1 MIRVK
6 ICGLS
11 EVEHALL
18 AARAGADFL
27 GLVFASSRRQVSPE
41 KALPIVEAVH
51 SLEPHPA
58 VVGVFTN
65 ATSAEVNDIAD
76 RCRLDWV
83 QLSGDESW
91 DYCREIEKPLIKV
104 IHVSSGQKT
113 KEVLADIEA
122 GRHLSLGNEPVFML
136 DTHGRG
142 AYGGTGHVF
151 DWQLAEEVSARF
163 PVMVAGGL
171 TPDNVAQLVKQV
183 KPWGVDVSS
192 GVETNGQKDPAK
204 IKSFIQAVRQ
214 AEGDVSQA
222 FKLYL

>member
-18 AARAGADFL
+18 AAQAGADFL

-41 KALPIVEAVH
+41 EALPIVEAVH
-51 SLEPHPA
+51 SLRPHPA
-58 VVGVFTN
+58 MVGVFTN
-65 ATSAEVNDIAD
+65 ATAEEVNNIAD
-76 RCRLDWV
+76 RCQLDWV
-83 QLSGDESW
+83 QFSGDESW

-113 KEVLADIEA
+113 EAILADIET
-122 GRHLSLGNEPVFML
+122 GHRLSLRNEPVFML
-136 DTHGRG
+136 DAHGRD
-142 AYGGTGHVF
+142 AYGGTGQVF

-171 TPDNVAQLVKQV
+171 TPDNIAQLVRKV

-204 IKSFIQAVRQ
+204 IRSFIQTVRKT
-214 AEGDVSQA
+214 EGDVFQA
-222 FKLYL
+222 